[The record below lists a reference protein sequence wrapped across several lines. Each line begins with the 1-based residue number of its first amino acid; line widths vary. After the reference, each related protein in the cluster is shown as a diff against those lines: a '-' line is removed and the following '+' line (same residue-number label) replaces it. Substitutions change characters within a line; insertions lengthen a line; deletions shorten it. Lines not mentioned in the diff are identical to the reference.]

1 LDVPSSSFDEVYEEL
16 FLPVYRFVRLRVP
29 IQDVDDITAE
39 ALVKIWRALPQY
51 AGRASLKSWALKIAY
66 SNVADYYRARNR
78 TPTLYLEDTS
88 ASSSNSPDQS
98 EQWATLLSVGQTLA
112 SLSGP
117 QVAVIQL
124 RLIEGFNA
132 SEAADILGITQPAVD
147 SLLYRAKQSFR
158 KIYQGTEN
166 KGGKAL

>member
-1 LDVPSSSFDEVYEEL
+1 
-16 FLPVYRFVRLRVP
+16 
-29 IQDVDDITAE
+29 
-39 ALVKIWRALPQY
+39 
-51 AGRASLKSWALKIAY
+51 
-66 SNVADYYRARNR
+66 
-78 TPTLYLEDTS
+78 
-88 ASSSNSPDQS
+88 
-98 EQWATLLSVGQTLA
+98 VGQTLA